1 MPWFNDISPGRVS
14 HADAAPQHVRAIIGL
29 IRILTERNP
38 GGRVIVMNYYQ
49 GAVAQFAADTWA
61 NGFTPENRD
70 LYNHEISASCDQG
83 SLSQITQVTCIN
95 TNDAFQGM
103 GSSYVIGLISR
114 EELSK
119 NLVAPLGDV
128 QQGWLDQYFA
138 TNPGGTLQGDGIHL
152 STVGKRALSAF
163 LVRIVQSLPD
173 LPMPNS
179 TS

>member
-1 MPWFNDISPGRVS
+1 MPWFNDISPGRVAQ
-14 HADAAPQHVRAIIGL
+14 ADAAPQHVRAIIGL

-70 LYNHEISASCDQG
+70 LYNHEIGASCDLG

-95 TNDAFQGM
+95 TDDAFQGM

-119 NLVAPLGDV
+119 NLVAPLNDI
-128 QQGWLDQYFA
+128 QQEWLDQYFA

-152 STVGKRALSAF
+152 STVGKKALSAF
-163 LVRIVQSLPD
+163 LVRITQNLPD
-173 LPMPNS
+173 LAMPNS